1 MAINQRNR
9 RWVLVLAILVIVL
22 AYLAITYN
30 GLVKGEENVKLNWG
44 NLQNAYQRRLDLIPG
59 LVSVV
64 KGSTDYE
71 KQTLE
76 QLAAARAK
84 AQQVT
89 LSASSASSD
98 NYGRQEQAQAEM
110 VGSMNRVIGLI
121 EKYPDLQST
130 KSFVDLQAQLV
141 GTERRIKVSRDDFNG
156 AVAQYNKS
164 VRKFPSNIAASLF
177 TFKPKEGFQSDAGAA
192 TPPEV
197 KF

>member
-1 MAINQRNR
+1 MATNQRNR
-9 RWVLVLAILVIVL
+9 IWIIVVVILVIV
-22 AYLAITYN
+22 AGYLAVAYN
-30 GLVKGEENVKLNWG
+30 GLVKEEENVKLNWG

-89 LSASSASSD
+89 LSASGASSD

-130 KSFVDLQAQLV
+130 KSFVDLQAQLE

-156 AVAQYNKS
+156 AVAQYNKA
-164 VRKFPSNIAASLF
+164 VRQFPSNIAASMF

>member
-1 MAINQRNR
+1 MAINQRSR
-9 RWVLVLAILVIVL
+9 LGIVVLAILVIIA
-22 AYLAITYN
+22 AYLAIAYN
-30 GLVKGEENVKLNWG
+30 GLVKDEENVKLNWG
-44 NLQNAYQRRLDLIPG
+44 NLQNAYQRRVDLTPG

-89 LSASSASSD
+89 LSASNASSD
-98 NYGRQEQAQAEM
+98 NYSRQEQAQAEM

-164 VRKFPSNIAASLF
+164 VRKFPSNVAASLF
-177 TFKPKEGFQSDAGAA
+177 SFKPKEGFQSDAGAA
-192 TPPEV
+192 TAPEV